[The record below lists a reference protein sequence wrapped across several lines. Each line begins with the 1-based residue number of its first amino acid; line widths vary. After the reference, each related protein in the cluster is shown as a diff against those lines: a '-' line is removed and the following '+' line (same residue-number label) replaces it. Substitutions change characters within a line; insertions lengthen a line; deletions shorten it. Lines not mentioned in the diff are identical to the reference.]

1 VKLSKA
7 AWQYVNDPASGLR
20 TPSSV
25 ATYEQQLNYLV
36 RDVGDID
43 VNDVSPDAIVDW
55 VMNANVATATQ
66 SLRRSVVLAFYRWCE
81 FRDVVTGRNPARKA
95 EGLRITRKRVRQGNW
110 LSPKQVGQLVAAC
123 DTGDDYGHRDRVVL
137 LVALLTGLRRT
148 EIANLKWGDIDLAN
162 GTLRLVGKGEKLVT
176 FGLPGQLVEELTS
189 WRAKFP
195 EVTAT
200 TPVICRVSKPAT
212 AFSGAVLTIYW
223 DEPVGPQAIFGVVK
237 RRARLAGMPDI
248 ATHDLRRTYASFVHK
263 TLPLEEV
270 SKLLRHSDVSTT
282 QRYLA
287 DDPAKTVTNGQAFSI
302 DLDA

>member
-95 EGLRITRKRVRQGNW
+95 EGLRITRKRVR
-110 LSPKQVGQLVAAC
+110 
-123 DTGDDYGHRDRVVL
+123 HRDRVVL

-162 GTLRLVGKGEKLVT
+162 GTLRLVGKGEKLAT
-176 FGLPGQLVEELTS
+176 LGLPGQLVEELTS